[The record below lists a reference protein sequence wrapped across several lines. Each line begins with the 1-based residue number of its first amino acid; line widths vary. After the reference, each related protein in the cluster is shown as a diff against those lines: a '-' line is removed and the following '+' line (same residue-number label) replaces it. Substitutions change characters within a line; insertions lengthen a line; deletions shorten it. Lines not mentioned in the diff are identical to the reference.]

1 MKEDSQGK
9 KNDNTPQ
16 LDFSSTKMIVD
27 QAKQSGK
34 ELGEVFTLRDK
45 VTTTKANLTLAL
57 VQVIGDLEGRV
68 NLKSRVNLGN
78 RATIKGKAN
87 P

>member
-1 MKEDSQGK
+1 MKEGSQGEK
-9 KNDNTPQ
+9 FDNTPQ

-34 ELGEVFTLRDK
+34 ELGEEFTLRDK
-45 VTTTKANLTLAL
+45 VTTSKANLTLAPI
-57 VQVIGDLEGRV
+57 QVIRDLEGRV
-68 NLKSRVNLGN
+68 NLENRVNPRN
-78 RATIKGKAN
+78 KATIKGRAN